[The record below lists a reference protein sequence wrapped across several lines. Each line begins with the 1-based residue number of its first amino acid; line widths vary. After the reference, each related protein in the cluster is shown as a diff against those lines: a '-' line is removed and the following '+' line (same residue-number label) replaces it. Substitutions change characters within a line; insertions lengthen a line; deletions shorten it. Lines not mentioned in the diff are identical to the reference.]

1 MYALDWYHVFPL
13 NVAEEP
19 LKLFGGKITL
29 TKITSYFSETMTKMP
44 LPTTTIKEDIASIT
58 MIESLNN

>member
-1 MYALDWYHVFPL
+1 
-13 NVAEEP
+13 
-19 LKLFGGKITL
+19 
-29 TKITSYFSETMTKMP
+29 MTKMP

>member
-1 MYALDWYHVFPL
+1 MHVTDTKYFRLMSLESPL
-13 NVAEEP
+13 I
-19 LKLFGGKITL
+19 LFGGKISL
-29 TKITSYFSETMTKMP
+29 TKITSYFAETMTKMP